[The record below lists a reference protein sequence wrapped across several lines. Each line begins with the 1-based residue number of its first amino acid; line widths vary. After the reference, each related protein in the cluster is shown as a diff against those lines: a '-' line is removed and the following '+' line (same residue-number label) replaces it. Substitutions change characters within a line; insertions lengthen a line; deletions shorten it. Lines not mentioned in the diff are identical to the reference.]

1 MLAGEELVNLQRRPH
16 ESGNAELQCW
26 QSPGTR
32 GIPKTS
38 VVPSLYEATGASG
51 QISMSSK
58 AYAASQL
65 KGFCG
70 QGPGLPPLPGKRPS
84 PPTGV
89 PSPNGAYC
97 GSIRRSHSATAIR
110 YKGAAPRLSPLK
122 HAGVH
127 ARTEEMAST
136 EPTSRSRSSLK
147 VLDLARQAEEVLKV
161 GDWSVRKLPDN
172 PEIAFVYLNE
182 QEGRVEVQAP
192 TEVIQELQ
200 DEGLPA
206 ADGQNDEE
214 EPSAEPEPCPL
225 YRRILLGAH
234 TEVPLRMAR
243 DILEAIRE
251 DVDIFQEV
259 QQRFSDLPDE
269 ALLSLEDDLG
279 EELEAVALAM
289 QPGEVSEVLGTEAGM
304 QILLRVR

>member
-1 MLAGEELVNLQRRPH
+1 
-16 ESGNAELQCW
+16 
-26 QSPGTR
+26 
-32 GIPKTS
+32 
-38 VVPSLYEATGASG
+38 
-51 QISMSSK
+51 MSSK
-58 AYAASQL
+58 AYGASQL

-70 QGPGLPPLPGKRPS
+70 QGPGLPPLPGKKPS

-89 PSPNGAYC
+89 PSPNAYC

-110 YKGAAPRLSPLK
+110 YKGVAPRLSPLK
-122 HAGVH
+122 HHGH
-127 ARTEEMAST
+127 GTQQARTEDMAAT
-136 EPTSRSRSSLK
+136 EPTSRLRCCSLK

-200 DEGLPA
+200 DEGLHP
-206 ADGQNDEE
+206 ADGRENEE
-214 EPSAEPEPCPL
+214 LEEAEPCPL

-251 DVDIFQEV
+251 DVEIFQEV

>member
-1 MLAGEELVNLQRRPH
+1 
-16 ESGNAELQCW
+16 
-26 QSPGTR
+26 
-32 GIPKTS
+32 
-38 VVPSLYEATGASG
+38 
-51 QISMSSK
+51 MSSK

-110 YKGAAPRLSPLK
+110 HKGAAPRLSPLK
-122 HAGVH
+122 HAVT

-136 EPTSRSRSSLK
+136 EPSRLHTSQK
-147 VLDLARQAEEVLKV
+147 VMDLARQAEEVLKV
-161 GDWSVRKLPDN
+161 GEWSVRKLPDN

-192 TEVIQELQ
+192 PEVIQELQ
-200 DEGLPA
+200 DEGLRPR
-206 ADGQNDEE
+206 DGQNDDLLEE
-214 EPSAEPEPCPL
+214 ASAEPEPCPL

-289 QPGEVSEVLGTEAGM
+289 QPGELSEVLGTEAGM

>member
-1 MLAGEELVNLQRRPH
+1 MRGQASCLVDPGDEGRRHLRPLSPHRIRCQTEAGAQSQTHSGAARIGGSTAGGTGRCGRRCGAAQVVQIVQTLQ
-16 ESGNAELQCW
+16 N
-26 QSPGTR
+26 TVMNVF
-32 GIPKTS
+32 T
-38 VVPSLYEATGASG
+38 
-51 QISMSSK
+51 
-58 AYAASQL
+58 
-65 KGFCG
+65 
-70 QGPGLPPLPGKRPS
+70 
-84 PPTGV
+84 
-89 PSPNGAYC
+89 
-97 GSIRRSHSATAIR
+97 
-110 YKGAAPRLSPLK
+110 GAAPRLSPLK
-122 HAGVH
+122 HAVT

-136 EPTSRSRSSLK
+136 EPSRLHTSQK
-147 VLDLARQAEEVLKV
+147 VMDLARQAEEVLKV
-161 GDWSVRKLPDN
+161 GEWSVRKLPDN

-192 TEVIQELQ
+192 PEVIQELQ
-200 DEGLPA
+200 DEGLRPR
-206 ADGQNDEE
+206 DGQNDDLLEE
-214 EPSAEPEPCPL
+214 ASAEPEPCPL

-289 QPGEVSEVLGTEAGM
+289 QPGELSEVLGTEAGM